1 MVILTYFCIIN
12 AFIGSL
18 VLKIREREMFV
29 DSSVLSTGKSGT
41 AVFSVT
47 LGIWVHSFK
56 MQFYSMLNKNSK
68 SHTPGL
74 L

>member
-1 MVILTYFCIIN
+1 
-12 AFIGSL
+12 
-18 VLKIREREMFV
+18 MFV
-29 DSSVLSTGKSGT
+29 DRRMLSTGKSGT
-41 AVFSVT
+41 AVFSMT
-47 LGIWVHSFK
+47 LGIWVRSFK